1 MSTNTNM
8 TDSQVFREWSGH
20 YIKKF
25 SFVIFTLA
33 LAYVHVGLYG
43 FYEGFYHV
51 FFFAR
56 TFIILKHCWNTKAS
70 VELLLSF
77 CYGYDFM

>member
-1 MSTNTNM
+1 M

-51 FFFAR
+51 FFFCKD
-56 TFIILKHCWNTKAS
+56 FHNIKALLEHKGFS
-70 VELLLSF
+70 RVAIKLLLWL
-77 CYGYDFM
+77 